1 MFFDKDVQEEKTM
14 NTMVAN
20 VHQTQATAYVLQRV
34 SEEKHTKKTVKFSG
48 NSCDFGVSRK
58 KVSKSLIFREGTF
71 STEFPVHPSYIC

>member
-1 MFFDKDVQEEKTM
+1 M

-34 SEEKHTKKTVKFSG
+34 SEEKKYKKQTIKFRG

-58 KVSKSLIFREGTF
+58 KVSKSRIWRDDPETF
-71 STEFPVHPSYIC
+71 